1 MMTHA
6 WRLVLVA
13 SALAALL
20 VTACSGEAACAVGGR
35 AWCENAMAAL
45 ALQTTIDA
53 APSADRPDEV
63 FIVAGGFAVDPARY
77 SVTSVRALAADELQ
91 RTIAANAADKT
102 IALISDIQVTSVPGP
117 GNTAAQGAATVTI
130 YRGGQPLLTQTVHGK
145 LVGTTW
151 VLDTGG

>member
-1 MMTHA
+1 
-6 WRLVLVA
+6 
-13 SALAALL
+13 
-20 VTACSGEAACAVGGR
+20 
-35 AWCENAMAAL
+35 
-45 ALQTTIDA
+45 
-53 APSADRPDEV
+53 V